1 MALFA
6 KKLGVDLGTVNVLIY
21 ENGQIVLQEPSLVAL
36 MVEEQRIVD
45 FGQPAREMIGRVDD
59 EDIQI
64 IRPLQNGVIADYEVT
79 EAMLEY
85 FIGKVA
91 GRIRLFRPTLMV
103 SVPWG
108 VTSVEKRAVHE
119 AALAAGAREVFLIWE
134 PLAAAIGAGLPVGT
148 PAGDMVVNIGG
159 GITEAAVITMNNIIR
174 AESGRTGGIRQDE
187 AIMSYVRRKFNLAIG
202 QQTAESA
209 KIQVGAAV
217 NLAEQLT
224 MDVQGREIS
233 SGLPRTVT
241 ITTGEIVEALTE
253 PLAQIASVV
262 KAVLSNTPPELASD
276 IIDRGIVLTG
286 GGALLRGI
294 DEYLTGY
301 FAPYHRKTIIT
312 KRKRLIS
319 VTQVVGHMLQVDYG
333 VDILHNH
340 AVRHIDTNRRI
351 IQNGTHTG
359 LHQFVGN
366 VLGVFGGDC
375 QHCDLTGILAHN
387 FFHIGKWQDFETANL
402 IADFMGVSIK
412 QPRYAKTA
420 LGKATI
426 I

>member
-6 KKLGVDLGTVNVLIY
+6 KKLGVDLGTVNILIY
-21 ENGQIVLQEPSLVAL
+21 DNGQIVLQEPSLVAF
-36 MVEEQRIVD
+36 MVEQEMIVEY
-45 FGQPAREMIGRVDD
+45 GQPAREMIGRVDE

-79 EAMLEY
+79 QAMLEY
-85 FIGKVA
+85 FIGKIA
-91 GRIRLFRPTLMV
+91 GRLRLFRPTLMV

-187 AIMSYVRRKFNLAIG
+187 AIMTYVRRKYNLGIG
-202 QQTAESA
+202 QQTAESV

-217 NLAEQLT
+217 NQPEELT
-224 MDVQGREIS
+224 MDVQGRDNVT
-233 SGLPRTVT
+233 GLPRT
-241 ITTGEIVEALTE
+241 ISLSTGEVVEALAE
-253 PLAQIASVV
+253 PLAQIATVV
-262 KAVLSNTPPELASD
+262 KTVLSHTPPELASD

-294 DEYLTGY
+294 DEFLT
-301 FAPYHRKTIIT
+301 RET
-312 KRKRLIS
+312 KVPVYRADNPLIA
-319 VTQVVGHMLQVDYG
+319 VAVGAGRALNDPA
-333 VDILHNH
+333 IL
-340 AVRHIDTNRRI
+340 RRI
-351 IQNGTHTG
+351 T
-359 LHQFVGN
+359 
-366 VLGVFGGDC
+366 
-375 QHCDLTGILAHN
+375 
-387 FFHIGKWQDFETANL
+387 ER
-402 IADFMGVSIK
+402 
-412 QPRYAKTA
+412 PY
-420 LGKATI
+420 
-426 I
+426 